1 MADEIKRTSSRTVLL
16 AAGVGLIALVAGGG
30 GYLIGTHRGA
40 GHAPMQTS
48 ADRPVLYWYDPM
60 VPAQKFDKPGKSP
73 FMDMQLVPRYA
84 DDAPRGGGVRI
95 DPGVAQNVGVRLAT
109 VERAPLT
116 RSVRAA
122 GVIAFNGRDVAIV
135 QARTGGFVE
144 RTHHRAIG
152 DVIGQGAPIV
162 DIRVPEWAA
171 AQAEY
176 LAFRQGGGDLARA
189 SRQRLTMLGMPS
201 ALIDRIDRDGVPR
214 PVVTITAPITG
225 AITALD
231 AREGMTVSPGSMLAS
246 ISGLSPVWLIASIPQ
261 ADAAIA
267 RAGGRVTASLSAFPG
282 ETFSG
287 RIESILPAADA
298 ATRSIEVRIALANP
312 GGRLRPGMT
321 AEVEISDPS
330 AREVLFVPSE
340 AVIRTGRRTVVI
352 TAIPSG
358 RYDPVE
364 VKLGVESGDRVEVR
378 SGLTAGQRVVASGQF
393 LIDSEAS
400 LSGALERLQ
409 ASSGTSA
416 AQQAHEAT
424 GRITAITADGVMI
437 AHGPV
442 ASLSWPAMTMQF
454 QTSPEAPGRGL
465 AVGDWVT
472 FRFHQTDKGYVIE
485 DISKTER
492 PR

>member
-1 MADEIKRTSSRTVLL
+1 MTDEIKRVPSRTVLL
-16 AAGVGLIALVAGGG
+16 AAGAGLVALVAGGG
-30 GYLIGTHRGA
+30 GYLVGTQRSGGPDA
-40 GHAPMQTS
+40 MQANS
-48 ADRPVLYWYDPM
+48 DRPVLYWYDPM

-84 DDAPRGGGVRI
+84 DEAPQGGGVRI

-122 GVIAFNGRDVAIV
+122 GLITFNGRDVAV
-135 QARTGGFVE
+135 LQARTGGFVE
-144 RTHHRAIG
+144 RTHRRAVG

-176 LAFRQGGGDLARA
+176 LALRQAGGEIARA
-189 SRQRLTMLGMPS
+189 SRQRLTMLGMPN

-231 AREGMTVSPGSMLAS
+231 VREGMTVSAGSALAS
-246 ISGLSPVWLIASIPQ
+246 ISGLSPVWLIASVPQ
-261 ADAAIA
+261 TDAAIA
-267 RAGGRVTASLSAFPG
+267 RSGGRVTATLSAFPG
-282 ETFSG
+282 ETFTG
-287 RIESILPAADA
+287 RIESVLPAAEA
-298 ATRSIEVRIALANP
+298 ATRSIEVRIALPNP

-321 AEVEISDPS
+321 AEVQISDPNV
-330 AREVLFVPSE
+330 REVLFVPSE

-352 TAIPSG
+352 TAIASG
-358 RYDPVE
+358 RYDPVDVE
-364 VKLGVESGDRVEVR
+364 LGVESDDRIEVH

-400 LSGALERLQ
+400 LTGALERLE
-409 ASSGTSA
+409 ASAGTPA
-416 AQQAHEAT
+416 AQQAHDAT
-424 GRITAITADGVMI
+424 GKITAINADGIMI

-442 ASLSWPAMTMQF
+442 ESLSWPAMTMQF
-454 QTSPEAPGRGL
+454 ETSPAAPGRGL
-465 AVGDWVT
+465 AVGDWVA
-472 FRFHQTDKGYVIE
+472 FRFRQDDKGYVIE
-485 DISKTER
+485 DIRKTER

>member
-1 MADEIKRTSSRTVLL
+1 MTDELKRVPSRAVLI
-16 AAGVGLIALVAGGG
+16 AAGVGLVALVAGGG
-30 GYLIGTHRGA
+30 GYLIGAHRGA
-40 GHAPMQTS
+40 GHEAMPAS
-48 ADRPVLYWYDPM
+48 AARPVLYWYDPM

-84 DDAPRGGGVRI
+84 DEAPQAGGVRI
-95 DPGVAQNVGVRLAT
+95 DPGAAQNVGVRLAT

-122 GVIAFNGRDVAIV
+122 GVIAFNGRDVAVV
-135 QARTGGFVE
+135 QARAGGFVE

-152 DVIGQGAPIV
+152 DVIAQGAPIV
-162 DIRVPEWAA
+162 DIRVPAWAA

-176 LAFRQGGGDLARA
+176 LALRQAGGDLARA
-189 SRQRLTMLGMPS
+189 SRQRLTMLGMS
-201 ALIDRIDRDGVPR
+201 NALVERIDRDGVPR
-214 PVVTITAPITG
+214 PVVTVSAPIAG

-231 AREGMTVSPGSMLAS
+231 VREGMTVSPGSALAS

-267 RAGGRVTASLSAFPG
+267 RSGGRVTATLSAFPG
-282 ETFSG
+282 ETFNG

-298 ATRSIEVRIALANP
+298 ATRSIEVRIALPNP

-330 AREVLFVPSE
+330 VREVLFVPSE
-340 AVIRTGRRTVVI
+340 AVIRTGRRTVII
-352 TAIPSG
+352 TAIAGG

-364 VKLGVESGDRVEVR
+364 VELGVESGDRIEVR
-378 SGLTAGQRVVASGQF
+378 GGLTAGQRVVASGQF

-400 LSGALERLQ
+400 LTGALERLQ
-409 ASSGTSA
+409 ASSGAST
-416 AQQAHEAT
+416 AQHEAT
-424 GRITAITADGVMI
+424 GRITAITADGIMI

-454 QTSPEAPGRGL
+454 HTSPAAPGRGL
-465 AVGDWVT
+465 TVGDWVT
-472 FRFHQTDKGYVIE
+472 FRFHQDDKGYAIE
-485 DISKTER
+485 DIRKTER